1 MTTWKEFSKS
11 APWVATVQTYNNDWT
26 VYACLQQACKQF
38 DIILVVDDGS
48 NDKTMLEVD
57 RFIRR
62 EKPNNLHCF
71 DLSSFDPWPDLKAP
85 KREWMKE
92 VTNKTQSKSKFK
104 AHNIAKQFCPQGL
117 WVSLESDV
125 IVCNDA
131 RQRMQ
136 KRISEWEDPHN
147 DCEFFNV
154 VMTIDPWHV
163 RSVSDSETEYIK
175 PAGIKHRKEYD
186 HPGDWCLATSWLGGN
201 LKISPD
207 PEFPYGPC
215 FDPWIQKNQIGK
227 KGQDDSLPFGFHM
240 LSYRELESDI
250 TYVDRRCL
258 KISEIKDNEVDWDL
272 LHRVRFPVIAKLNNN
287 LKREIL
293 SCEF

>member
-1 MTTWKEFSKS
+1 
-11 APWVATVQTYNNDWT
+11 
-26 VYACLQQACKQF
+26 
-38 DIILVVDDGS
+38 
-48 NDKTMLEVD
+48 
-57 RFIRR
+57 
-62 EKPNNLHCF
+62 
-71 DLSSFDPWPDLKAP
+71 
-85 KREWMKE
+85 
-92 VTNKTQSKSKFK
+92 
-104 AHNIAKQFCPQGL
+104 
-117 WVSLESDV
+117 
-125 IVCNDA
+125 
-131 RQRMQ
+131 
-136 KRISEWEDPHN
+136 
-147 DCEFFNV
+147 
-154 VMTIDPWHV
+154 MTIDPWHV
-163 RSVSDSETEYIK
+163 RSVSDSETEYIQ